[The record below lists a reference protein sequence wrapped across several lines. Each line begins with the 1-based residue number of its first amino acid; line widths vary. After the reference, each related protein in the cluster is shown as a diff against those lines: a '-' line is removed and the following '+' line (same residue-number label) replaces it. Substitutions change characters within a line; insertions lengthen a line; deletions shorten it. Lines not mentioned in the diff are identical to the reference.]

1 MKRFITTIAFIGIFT
16 NIANASTM
24 DIMMGAG
31 TVGGLVQRAVITK
44 NAVNNSNRATDAIIR
59 NIDAQT
65 ENIKKDNKIQVIRQ
79 PDGTAKV
86 YQNGV
91 EITTNANPNSK
102 EYQMGLKMA
111 ESMSNYFERK
121 DAQAKLKGIKAIAKI
136 ENDTKTLEIIKK
148 YKKAGAIITL
158 QKLEEQKLNKTNK
171 EVK

>member
-1 MKRFITTIAFIGIFT
+1 MKKIFILCVLCLIINF
-16 NIANASTM
+16 NPANASTV

-31 TVGGLVQRAVITK
+31 TVGGLVQGAVITK
-44 NAVNNSNRATDAIIR
+44 NAVNNSNRTTDAIIR
-59 NIDAQT
+59 NINAQT

-79 PDGTAKV
+79 SDGTAKV

-91 EITTNANPNSK
+91 EVTTNANPNSK

-121 DAQAKLKGIKAIAKI
+121 DAQAKLKEIKAIAKI
-136 ENDTKTLEIIKK
+136 ENDTETLEIIKK

-158 QKLEEQKLNKTNK
+158 KKIK
-171 EVK
+171 ELKNEK

>member
-1 MKRFITTIAFIGIFT
+1 MKKIFILCALGVIISI
-16 NIANASTM
+16 NPANASTV

-31 TVGGLVQRAVITK
+31 TVGGLVQGAVITK
-44 NAVNNSNRATDAIIR
+44 NAVDNSNRTTDAIIR

-65 ENIKKDNKIQVIRQ
+65 ENIKKDNKIQVVRQ

-91 EITTNANPNSK
+91 EVTTNLNPNSK

-121 DAQAKLKGIKAIAKI
+121 DAQAKLKEIKAIAKK

-148 YKKAGAIITL
+148 YKKAGAIVTL
-158 QKLEEQKLNKTNK
+158 QKIK
-171 EVK
+171 ELKNEK